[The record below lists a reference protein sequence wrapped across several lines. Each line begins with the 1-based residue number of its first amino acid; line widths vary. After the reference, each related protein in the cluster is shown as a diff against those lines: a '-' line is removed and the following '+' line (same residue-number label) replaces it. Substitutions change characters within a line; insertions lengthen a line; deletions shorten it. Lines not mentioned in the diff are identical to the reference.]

1 MKIPKNKQGIIL
13 FLMTYLPLVGIAVI
27 GRVPIT
33 YPKKAP
39 IVIHTIKRNANFG
52 VSDTLNKSPLHDV
65 NNTENSKHNKTFI
78 Q

>member
-1 MKIPKNKQGIIL
+1 MPRNKQGIIL

>member
-1 MKIPKNKQGIIL
+1 MNIPKNKQGIIL

-39 IVIHTIKRNANFG
+39 MVIHTIKRNANFG

-65 NNTENSKHNKTFI
+65 NNTENSKHNKIFI
-78 Q
+78 K